1 MQTNQINDLA
11 PNAETVTQG
20 PLTVGVAA
28 ATLLSLVSGNAFNAR
43 TTMVMLSVETD
54 SLRLT
59 LDGTAPTATKG
70 HLINPGKIMML
81 TRAEADA
88 AKMIRV
94 TTDSK
99 IQVSEYRAA

>member
-1 MQTNQINDLA
+1 MQTSVLTKIE
-11 PNAETVTQG
+11 PNAEAVTQG

-28 ATLLSLVSGNAFNAR
+28 ATLLSLVTGNAFNAR
-43 TTMVMLSVETD
+43 TTVVMLSVETD
-54 SLRLT
+54 ALRIT

-70 HLINPGKIMML
+70 HLLNPGKIVML